1 MSAEV
6 LTVDSLPSFAAK
18 TRATAERGVRKAVF
32 KFAGRESWVARQQ
45 ANYLQDTRL
54 P

>member
-18 TRATAERGVRKAVF
+18 TRATAERGGKKGCF
-32 KFAGRESWVARQQ
+32 
-45 ANYLQDTRL
+45 
-54 P
+54 